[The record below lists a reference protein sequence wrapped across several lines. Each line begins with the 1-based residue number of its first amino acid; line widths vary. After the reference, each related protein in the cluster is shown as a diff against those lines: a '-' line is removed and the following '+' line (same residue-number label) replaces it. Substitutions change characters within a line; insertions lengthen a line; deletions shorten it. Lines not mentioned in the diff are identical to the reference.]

1 MSINAP
7 HPNDAEAA
15 AAAAAG
21 VGDPD
26 RDPLAAFDDASPP
39 DTPPAGLGVP
49 GASTVS
55 EPPGL
60 DSAPP
65 PADDDEPAV
74 EGGAAIEQP
83 PAPPAAAK
91 PPADPPPA
99 APAGGQEP
107 PPGDDEKKTTKP
119 RPYVVLQEIELTET
133 LLANLQSELAQG
145 GRARKALF
153 YIEAELDSRN
163 GDHALRQVWDRDGE
177 KLGPKPRLLAL
188 TVNQFKL
195 RSPEPPPARQPKGVV
210 FK

>member
-1 MSINAP
+1 MGINDP
-7 HPNDAEAA
+7 HPNDSDAA

-55 EPPGL
+55 DPPSIDDG
-60 DSAPP
+60 PP
-65 PADDDEPAV
+65 PPPEDEQPAV
-74 EGGAAIEQP
+74 EGGAQVEQP
-83 PAPPAAAK
+83 PAPAAVAE
-91 PPADPPPA
+91 PPADPPT
-99 APAGGQEP
+99 GGQDP
-107 PPGDDEKKTTKP
+107 PPGDDEPTKTTKD
-119 RPYVVLQEIELTET
+119 RPYYVLQEIELTET

-153 YIEAELDSRN
+153 YIETELPSRN

-195 RSPEPPPARQPKGVV
+195 RSPEPPPPKQPKGVV
-210 FK
+210 FR